1 MSSARIYYVINET
14 DDNEFM
20 SIDYWTSKDL
30 KNEIVELYLMRYKEV
45 NKKAAIPSEAQEEEE
60 RM

>member
-1 MSSARIYYVINET
+1 MSSARIYYAINET

-20 SIDYWTSKDL
+20 SVDYWTSEDL
-30 KNEIVELYLMRYKEV
+30 KNEIVELYLMHYKKV